1 MKKNKK
7 SLLLLLLSSGALTSC
22 DADNISSS
30 ISEAI
35 ANALP
40 NLWVCLAQLGA
51 FAVMVFIVFKFLYKP
66 IKKKLHERQ
75 DYIDNN
81 IKDSEKKVSDAKEA
95 QEVADSNIKASRVK
109 ANQIVE
115 QAHNEALAD
124 ADKIMADAQ
133 AQIEFKK
140 QQADKDLEERKQY
153 MERKAHNEIV
163 NTALDA
169 SKAVIGRE
177 LTKDDNDKIVS
188 DFIDQMKKDE
198 AEKH

>member
-1 MKKNKK
+1 M
-7 SLLLLLLSSGALTSC
+7 
-22 DADNISSS
+22 
-30 ISEAI
+30 
-35 ANALP
+35 
-40 NLWVCLAQLGA
+40 
-51 FAVMVFIVFKFLYKP
+51 
-66 IKKKLHERQ
+66 
-75 DYIDNN
+75 
-81 IKDSEKKVSDAKEA
+81 
-95 QEVADSNIKASRVK
+95 
-109 ANQIVE
+109 
-115 QAHNEALAD
+115 AD

-163 NTALDA
+163 NPALNASTAA
-169 SKAVIGRE
+169 IGRE